1 MSNAV
6 RTFRPASLDHAP
18 DVEHEHPDPQKA
30 HDTRTQFERDRS
42 RILHAES
49 FRRLQQ
55 KTQVFY
61 GVQGASY
68 RTRLTHSMEVALI
81 AKALARK
88 FGADADL
95 CEAVAIGH
103 DLGHP
108 PFGHNGESVLN
119 ACMADHGGFEG
130 NAQTLRI
137 VRTLE
142 IKGHRYSGLNL
153 AFATLDGILKYKVP
167 HSEAAQR
174 VAARNAAK
182 VAPRGL
188 VFPAQGSDDARDL
201 REQPSA
207 PKCVYDEDWPLVEQV
222 MAVRGTGTEESF
234 ECRILNLA
242 DDIAYCVADIQDG
255 LEMGFLSMDALRVA
269 AAGGGFIDELVAF
282 LLARDPS
289 WTEFDVMRWLGEFVS
304 LHDAIDSKGARN
316 GRGRAAA
323 EHARLATGKELGS
336 KLHREFVDHCGA
348 SVDGRPVLSDEK
360 SRKIA
365 VLKAVTRTQI
375 LKDPRLT
382 TLDAAS
388 RKVVKRLFEAYAN
401 DPELLPR
408 HIAER
413 VRSDAWSNR
422 ERLRAICD
430 YVASMTDDGALS
442 AYRRLY
448 EPGSKGLLDF
458 V

>member
-1 MSNAV
+1 MKPARLDNPIDV
-6 RTFRPASLDHAP
+6 R
-18 DVEHEHPDPQKA
+18 HEHPDPQKS
-30 HDTRTQFERDRS
+30 HDVRTEFERDRS

-81 AKALARK
+81 AKALATK
-88 FGADADL
+88 FGADPDL
-95 CEAVAIGH
+95 CEAVALAH

-119 ACMADHGGFEG
+119 ACMAGFGGFEG

-142 IKGHRYSGLNL
+142 VKGHRYLGLNL
-153 AFATLDGILKYKVP
+153 TFATLDGILKYKTP
-167 HSEAAQR
+167 YN
-174 VAARNAAK
+174 VAAAERVERVGEDTDVRLLPK
-182 VAPRGL
+182 S
-188 VFPAQGSDDARDL
+188 FPQSDDARDL
-201 REQPSA
+201 QPAPSA
-207 PKCVYDEDWPLVEQV
+207 PKCVYDDDFAFVE
-222 MAVRGTGTEESF
+222 AVSDARGTSGRESF
-234 ECRILNLA
+234 ECGVLNLA
-242 DDIAYCVADIQDG
+242 DDIAYCVADLQDG
-255 LEMGFLSMDALRVA
+255 LNMGFLSMPDLKVA
-269 AAGGGFIDELVAF
+269 ADGGGFVQEVFGF
-282 LLARDPS
+282 LGARDAAWS
-289 WTEFDVMRWLGEFVS
+289 LDEVRGLLTEFAELHARIAGKSNVS
-304 LHDAIDSKGARN
+304 LGDDPENK
-316 GRGRAAA
+316 
-323 EHARLATGKELGS
+323 RLAVSKELAS
-336 KLHREFVDHCGA
+336 KLHREFVA
-348 SVDGRPVLSDEK
+348 AVTLDGGGVPTMKRDK
-360 SRKIA
+360 HRKIA

-375 LKDPRLT
+375 LKDVRLT

-408 HIAER
+408 AIRAR
-413 VRSDAWSNR
+413 IRSDEFSDALK
-422 ERLRAICD
+422 LRFVCD
-430 YVASMTDDGALS
+430 HLAAMSDEAALQ

-448 EPGSKGLLDF
+448 EPGSQGLLDF

>member
-1 MSNAV
+1 MNAPTPT
-6 RTFRPASLDHAP
+6 RFAPASLDREA
-18 DVEHEHPDPQKA
+18 DVRHEHPDPQKN
-30 HDTRTQFERDRS
+30 HDTRTEFERDRS

-95 CEAVAIGH
+95 CQAVAIGH

-119 ACMADHGGFEG
+119 ACMAEHGGFEG

-142 IKGHRYSGLNL
+142 IKGHRYHGLNL

-167 HSEAAQR
+167 HAEAVQ
-174 VAARNAAK
+174 NASPTLEKPGA
-182 VAPRGL
+182 VRLPTLA
-188 VFPAQGSDDARDL
+188 SDDAQDL
-201 REQPSA
+201 RERASA
-207 PKCVYDEDWPLVEQV
+207 TKCVYDEDWGLVQQV
-222 MAVRGTGTEESF
+222 MAARGTGTEESY
-234 ECRILNLA
+234 ECRVLNLA

-255 LEMGFLSMDALRVA
+255 LEMGFLSMEELRAA
-269 AAGGGFIDELVAF
+269 AAGGGFVDELVAF
-282 LLARDPS
+282 LRARDPAWS
-289 WTEFDVMRWLGEFVS
+289 EFDIMRWLGEFVS
-304 LHDAIDSKGARN
+304 LYDAIGSKGARN

-323 EHARLATGKELGS
+323 HHARLATGKELGS
-336 KLHREFVDHCGA
+336 KLHREFVDHCSIGD
-348 SVDGRPVLSDEK
+348 DGRPVLAEEK
-360 SRKIA
+360 VRKIA

-408 HIAER
+408 HLAEQ
-413 VRSDAWSNR
+413 VRSDDWTDR
-422 ERLRAICD
+422 ERMRAICD